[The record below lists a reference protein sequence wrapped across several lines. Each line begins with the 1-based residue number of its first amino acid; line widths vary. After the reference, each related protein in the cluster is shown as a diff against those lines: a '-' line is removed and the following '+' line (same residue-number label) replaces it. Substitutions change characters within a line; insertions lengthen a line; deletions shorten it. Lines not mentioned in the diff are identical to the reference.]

1 LRACGYQRIIV
12 QSSNPGK
19 RGGGMST
26 EARRRSSGWYRL
38 RFEVLERDEF
48 TCQYCGQHAPNV
60 KLEVD
65 HKVALCDGG
74 RDVLD
79 NLVTSC
85 WACNRGKEGLRSR
98 SGRVGQAP
106 ASPAPPTIQSKILD
120 ALRDGGSLTV
130 AELASRL
137 SIKNPHAS
145 KELTGLKHQGKVVQM
160 GRGMWGLA
168 EITDTQ
174 ETH

>member
-1 LRACGYQRIIV
+1 
-12 QSSNPGK
+12 
-19 RGGGMST
+19 MST
-26 EARRRSSGWYRL
+26 EVRRRSSGWYRL

-60 KLEVD
+60 NLKVD

-74 RDVLD
+74 SDILD

-85 WACNRGKEGLRSR
+85 WACNRGKGGLRSR

-106 ASPAPPTIQSKILD
+106 ASPPPPTMQSKIID
-120 ALRDGGSLTV
+120 ALRDSGALTA

-137 SIKNPHAS
+137 SIKNTHAS
-145 KELTGLKHQGKVVQM
+145 KELTGLKHQGKVVQT
-160 GRGMWGLA
+160 GRGMWA
-168 EITDTQ
+168 AATTDTQ